1 MKKII
6 ASSILAT
13 IAVAGIT
20 GLSVSADEVTST
32 DSTKSSGFER
42 MFDRNGGEKWDRS
55 ERGWKKGN
63 KMGKMNLTETEKES
77 IKDMSQEEKKAFM
90 EAKKEAFKNMTDEEK
105 TALKEKMQAEKEAK
119 NVERQAKSQ
128 VIDDLL
134 AGKTLT
140 ADQETLRNEII
151 SERAEKKANKL
162 ERDEKR
168 EVIKAI
174 IEKKKAGTELTDE
187 EENTL
192 SELKSNKGGKKWGKM
207 WGKRGERR

>member
-20 GLSVSADEVTST
+20 GLSVSADEVTNT
-32 DSTKSSGFER
+32 DSKKSSGFEK
-42 MFDRNGGEKWDRS
+42 MFDRDGGEKW
-55 ERGWKKGN
+55 ERGQRGW

-77 IKDMSQEEKKAFM
+77 IKDMTQEEKKAFM
-90 EAKKEAFKNMTDEEK
+90 ETKKEAFKNMTDEEK

-174 IEKKKAGTELTDE
+174 IEKKKAGTELTE
-187 EENTL
+187 EEATL
-192 SELKSNKGGKKWGKM
+192 KELKWNKGGKKWGKM